1 MQRQCD
7 FDKYP
12 NKAGHRN
19 IRTSVESAEQINPQ
33 LRRLHKIVILE
44 LEKVFPKGLT
54 GSELANRVNR
64 NLLTIRPRTTEL
76 KLLGLIVDTEKTR
89 KKENGKSEIIYKLR
103 AKDVMKYVDYYGLQ
117 KYQK

>member
-1 MQRQCD
+1 MQRQFD

-89 KKENGKSEIIYKLR
+89 KNENGKSEIIYKLR
-103 AKDVMKYVDYYGLQ
+103 AKDDMKYVDYYGLQ

>member
-1 MQRQCD
+1 MQRQFD

-12 NKAGHRN
+12 HKAGHRN

-33 LRRLHKIVILE
+33 LRRLHKIILLE

-54 GSELANRVNR
+54 SSELTNKLNK
-64 NLLTIRPRTTEL
+64 NLLTIRPRTTEM
-76 KLLGLIVDTEKTR
+76 KHLGLIVDTEKTR
-89 KKENGKSEIIYKLR
+89 KNEGGKSEIIYKLR
-103 AKDVMKYVDYYGLQ
+103 AKDVMNYVEYYGLQ

>member
-1 MQRQCD
+1 MQRQFD

-44 LEKVFPKGLT
+44 LEKVFPKLYGKK
-54 GSELANRVNR
+54 AKQKN
-64 NLLTIRPRTTEL
+64 
-76 KLLGLIVDTEKTR
+76 KTP
-89 KKENGKSEIIYKLR
+89 EEYLR
-103 AKDVMKYVDYYGLQ
+103 LYREGRDK
-117 KYQK
+117 